1 MNEKNMDLCDM
12 KCKLIDALKTQLSG
26 GVGNVDAEEAG
37 EVVDM
42 IKDFAQTDYYEAK
55 AHYYRSVEKAMEEG
69 KSRGRYGYEELCHEW
84 IFVAY
89 SFRKPRQRQARG

>member
-12 KCKLIDALKTQLSG
+12 KCTLIEALKTQLSG
-26 GVGNVDAEEAG
+26 AVGNVDANEAG

-55 AHYYRSVEKAMEEG
+55 AQYYRSVEKAMEEG
-69 KSRGRYGYEELCHEW
+69 NSRGR
-84 IFVAY
+84 
-89 SFRKPRQRQARG
+89 